1 MYIYIYILS
10 RPSCKIP
17 FMAKTA
23 LPAHQARSRESLARL
38 LKAAADV
45 LNKDGL
51 EGATIPRIAARAG
64 LSPGTVYRRFPDKD
78 ALLREV
84 CLRLFEEN
92 YQGTRKLLASEQW
105 RRMSLVEMSRSVI
118 AITLKGHHSHRGLL
132 RAILFFTLQHPDA
145 AFVRKSD
152 ELKWKALEDVAELL
166 LTRRREIR
174 HPDPESAVKYAL
186 LMVGVAAQGIFI
198 LPQHPNDFDRF
209 LPGAEAVLNR
219 ELPRMFLRYLGIEA
233 RD

>member
-1 MYIYIYILS
+1 
-10 RPSCKIP
+10 
-17 FMAKTA
+17 MAKTA

>member
-1 MYIYIYILS
+1 MP
-10 RPSCKIP
+10 R
-17 FMAKTA
+17 TV

-92 YQGTRKLLASEQW
+92 YRNTKTLLAAEQW
-105 RRMSLVEMSRSVI
+105 KSMSLAEMSRSII
-118 AITLKGHHSHRGLL
+118 AITLKGHHFHRGLL
-132 RAILFFTLQHPDA
+132 RALLFFTLQHPDA
-145 AFVRKSD
+145 AFVRKSE
-152 ELKWKALEDVAELL
+152 ELEWKAFHEVGELL
-166 LTRRREIR
+166 LTRRKEIH
-174 HPDPESAVKYAL
+174 HPDPESAVKFGILMIGIAANGL
-186 LMVGVAAQGIFI
+186 LI
-198 LPQHPNDFDRF
+198 LPSDPKDFSRF
-209 LPGAEAVLNR
+209 LPNIESQLER
-219 ELPRMFLRYLGIEA
+219 ELPRMFLRYLGVSE
-233 RD
+233 